1 MAGDT
6 LILHASSSECSLFM
20 EAELVE
26 RLSGM
31 DTELTM
37 EDLEEGCGED
47 RVFYVERGDLLRLN
61 DCEYMTACQ
70 SALRQVIAAIKGGG
84 GKEKKEEEEI
94 EEDKEEEKEEE
105 EEEEKEEEEEEEKE
119 EEEKEE
125 EEKEEES
132 GGEAECA
139 VVCMHQGLSVL
150 GLTAAKLGE
159 D

>member
-31 DTELTM
+31 DTEFSM

-47 RVFYVERGDLLRLN
+47 RGFYVARGDLLRLN
-61 DCEYMTACQ
+61 DCQYMAVCQ
-70 SALRQVIAAIKGGG
+70 SALCQVISAIKGGG
-84 GKEKKEEEEI
+84 GKEKKEEEI
-94 EEDKEEEKEEE
+94 EEDKDK
-105 EEEEKEEEEEEEKE
+105 EKEEEEEEEKE
-119 EEEKEE
+119 EEEKEEEEEEEGE